1 MRRLLL
7 LIMSGV
13 LLTACTQA
21 EPSTRDRDL
30 PFDLTIYQDRVFVI
44 NMMNGCVYGL
54 EYKTAKKFVLLD
66 CVSAEK
72 MLR

>member
-7 LIMSGV
+7 LVISVV

-21 EPSTRDRDL
+21 EPSTIYRDL
-30 PFDLTIYQDRVFVI
+30 PFDLTVYQDRVFVI

-54 EYKTAKKFVLLD
+54 EYKTAKKFALLG